1 MINIVLFGKPG
12 AGKGTQ
18 ANFLKIK
25 YSLVHISTG
34 DLFRYNLKNKTEL
47 GKLAKSFMDKG
58 DLVPDQVTIKMLE
71 EEVKQNTNAKG
82 FLFDGF
88 PRTKS
93 QAEALDN
100 FLENNKMQINATI
113 SLEVEDNV
121 LIKRLLERGK
131 SSGRIDDQN
140 ESKIINRFKEY
151 NKKTAP
157 LKAYYYDQNKFYSVN
172 GIGSIDI
179 ITNRLVQ
186 VIDSL
191 QI

>member
-34 DLFRYNLKNKTEL
+34 DLFRYNIKNKTEL
-47 GKLAKSFMDKG
+47 GKLAKSFLDKG

-71 EEVKQNTNAKG
+71 EEVERNTNTKG

-100 FLENNKMQINATI
+100 FLENNKMEINATI

-151 NKKTAP
+151 NKKTVP
-157 LKAYYYDQNKFYSVN
+157 LKTYYNDQNKFYSVN
-172 GIGSIDI
+172 GIGSVDI
-179 ITNRLVQ
+179 ITNRLVK

-191 QI
+191 EI

>member
-18 ANFLKIK
+18 ANFLKKK
-25 YSLVHISTG
+25 YSLIHISTG
-34 DLFRYNLKNKTEL
+34 DLFRYNIKNKTEL

-71 EEVKQNTNAKG
+71 EEVNRNTNTSG

-93 QAEALDN
+93 QAETLDN
-100 FLENNKMQINATI
+100 FLNEKKMEIIATI
-113 SLEVEDNV
+113 SLEADDNI

-131 SSGRIDDQN
+131 SSKRIDDQN
-140 ESKIINRFKEY
+140 EVKIINRFKEY

-157 LKAYYYDQNKFYSVN
+157 LKAYYKDQNKFYTVSGV
-172 GIGSIDI
+172 GSLDI
-179 ITNRLVQ
+179 VTNRLVE
-186 VIDSL
+186 VIDRL
-191 QI
+191 

>member
-34 DLFRYNLKNKTEL
+34 DLFRYNIKNKTEL

-71 EEVKQNTNAKG
+71 EEVKKNTNAKG

-157 LKAYYYDQNKFYSVN
+157 LKTYYNDQNKFYSVS

>member
-34 DLFRYNLKNKTEL
+34 DLFRHNIKNKTEL
-47 GKLAKSFMDKG
+47 GKLAKSFLDKG

-71 EEVKQNTNAKG
+71 EEVERNTNTKG

-100 FLENNKMQINATI
+100 FLENNKMEINATI

-151 NKKTAP
+151 NKKTVP
-157 LKAYYYDQNKFYSVN
+157 LKTYYNDQNKFYSVN
-172 GIGSIDI
+172 GIGSVDI
-179 ITNRLVQ
+179 ITNRLVK

-191 QI
+191 EI

>member
-71 EEVKQNTNAKG
+71 EEVKKNTNAKG

-100 FLENNKMQINATI
+100 FLENNKMQISATI

-121 LIKRLLERGK
+121 LTKRLLERGK

-157 LKAYYYDQNKFYSVN
+157 LKTYYNDQNKFYSVS

>member
-1 MINIVLFGKPG
+1 M
-12 AGKGTQ
+12 A
-18 ANFLKIK
+18 
-25 YSLVHISTG
+25 SLYFS
-34 DLFRYNLKNKTEL
+34 
-47 GKLAKSFMDKG
+47 SSDKG
-58 DLVPDQVTIKMLE
+58 ILIKFYWLPISCE
-71 EEVKQNTNAKG
+71 
-82 FLFDGF
+82 
-88 PRTKS
+88 
-93 QAEALDN
+93 DN
-100 FLENNKMQINATI
+100 F
-113 SLEVEDNV
+113 

-179 ITNRLVQ
+179 ITNRLVK

-191 QI
+191 

>member
-18 ANFLKIK
+18 ANFLKKK
-25 YSLVHISTG
+25 YSLIHISTG
-34 DLFRYNLKNKTEL
+34 DLFRYNIKNKTEL

-58 DLVPDQVTIKMLE
+58 DLVPDKVTIKMLE
-71 EEVKQNTNAKG
+71 EEVKRNTNAKG

-157 LKAYYYDQNKFYSVN
+157 LKTYYNDQNKFYSVS